1 MDWEQ
6 VEAHLR
12 RCASEVGRPT
22 RRRIAGSNFL
32 TSDVVATRE
41 VAGHLVEL
49 SYGRGFLGDD
59 WLVGVS
65 VRPDPDGLSR
75 CVHGVDELPAVLGE
89 VVSSLT
95 GGE

>member
-1 MDWEQ
+1 MNWEQ
-6 VEAHLR
+6 VEKR
-12 RCASEVGRPT
+12 IRDCASQVGRPT
-22 RRRIAGSNFL
+22 RRRIDGANFM
-32 TSDVVATRE
+32 TSDVVTVRE

-49 SYGRGFLGDD
+49 SYGRAFLGDG
-59 WLVGVS
+59 WLVGVT

-75 CVHGVDELPAVLGE
+75 CVHDVDELPGVLGD